1 MAITTRAVLSGTNSF
16 ICDVKASLD
25 ADTTIT
31 IPHGLG
37 TIPKGLTLTML
48 VGQAPGAE
56 SNWAVT
62 AVDATSVTLTKQT
75 AAGSGNSTFFQVR
88 FSCSTPHS
96 LVG

>member
-1 MAITTRAVLSGTNSF
+1 
-16 ICDVKASLD
+16 
-25 ADTTIT
+25 
-31 IPHGLG
+31 
-37 TIPKGLTLTML
+37 ML